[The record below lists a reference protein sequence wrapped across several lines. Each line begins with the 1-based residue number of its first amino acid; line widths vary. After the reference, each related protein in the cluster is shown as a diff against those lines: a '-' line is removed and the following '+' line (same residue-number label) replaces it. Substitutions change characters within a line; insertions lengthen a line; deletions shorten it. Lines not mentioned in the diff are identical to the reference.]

1 MTFQVIY
8 ASKAN
13 EIYQDELER
22 ILDQARQNNVANDI
36 TGVLVFV
43 DNIFLQV
50 LEGEQQKVL
59 ALLDAI
65 KNDKRHT
72 DVKLIGQAKVEKRS
86 FEDWAMAYVDLKK
99 EDMVDWFKLEGTKS
113 MEQIIGIVEAEAE
126 AFPSYLKNL
135 LNTIAAND

>member
-59 ALLDAI
+59 VLLDAI
-65 KNDKRHT
+65 RNDKRHT
-72 DVKLIGQAKVEKRS
+72 DVKLIGQAKVEKRC

-113 MEQIIGIVEAEAE
+113 MEQIIDIVEAEADV
-126 AFPSYLKNL
+126 FPSYLKNL